1 MNTTAAIEA
10 SQPRISQHL
19 TLTGRE
25 YLRVSQDRSGQKRSV
40 TEQHGENKEIAAEH
54 GITIS
59 GEPYTD
65 NDLSASR
72 YARKQ
77 REDFG
82 RLMNDLKSDLFGAQI
97 LVLWEASRGSRQ
109 MTEWV
114 QLIEVC
120 AEKRVRIFVTSHERL
135 YDPRNGRDRSVLYD
149 EANKGEYSSFETS
162 ERIKRTAR
170 RLARVGRPYGPAPYG
185 FRPVY
190 DQATGDLVN
199 WVEDRPA
206 ARVPKILFHALVRGI
221 SFKRIERYLAK
232 RGYLTHRGRPF
243 THQRLLGMAKTY
255 AYAGLRVHIP
265 NEIDGE
271 PVRRR
276 GVKNPQI
283 TGAIWEPLVS
293 PEVFWKVQKIL
304 ADPARRTYRHGR
316 AVHVLT
322 SVIRCDVCAGPL
334 RVKRPDMPDAVYV
347 CLRRQCVQISKAAV
361 DAVLIGDVHNPGA
374 LLRYLA
380 SDAIY
385 RDFAAPPTDDARD
398 ARVRAQLAELR
409 AEKAVCE
416 STQTK
421 TAAEALM
428 IAKTLDGI
436 TADIAALEARQQ
448 AAAMPSTIRSLVAPG
463 QDIAERWARIELT
476 ARREAARLIF
486 SPAALGEVRI
496 RRREG
501 KSGVLHRISYTTTPD
516 TNPEPAPP
524 T

>member
-1 MNTTAAIEA
+1 MNTTAAIEV
-10 SQPRISQHL
+10 SQSRSSQHL
-19 TLTGRE
+19 ALTGRE
-25 YLRVSQDRSGQKRSV
+25 YLRVSQDRSGQRRSV
-40 TEQHGENKEIAAEH
+40 TDQHGENEEIAAEH

-59 GEPYTD
+59 GDPYTD

-77 REDFG
+77 REDFA
-82 RLMNDLKSDLFGAQI
+82 RLMNDLGSGQFGAN
-97 LVLWEASRGSRQ
+97 VLIPWEASRGSRQ

-149 EANKGEYSSFETS
+149 EANKGEYSSYETS

-170 RLARVGRPYGPAPYG
+170 RLARAGRPYALAPYG

-206 ARVPKILFHALVRGI
+206 SRVPKILFHALVRGI
-221 SFKRIERYLAK
+221 SFKRVERYLAQ

-243 THQRLLGMAKTY
+243 SHQRLLAMAHIH
-255 AYAGLRVHIP
+255 AYAGLKVHIP
-265 NEIDGE
+265 NEVDGE

-283 TGAIWEPLVS
+283 TKAVWEPLVS

-304 ADPARRTYRHGR
+304 ADPSRRTYRHGR
-316 AVHVLT
+316 AVHELT
-322 SVIRCDVCAGPL
+322 AAVRCDVCGSL
-334 RVKRPDMPDAVYV
+334 VRVKSPDSPKAIYV
-347 CLRRQCVQISKAAV
+347 CKDNQCVQISKAAV
-361 DAVLIGDVHNPGA
+361 DSVLIGDAAKPGA

-380 SDAIY
+380 SDAVY
-385 RDFAAPPTDDARD
+385 RDFAAPPRDDARA
-398 ARVRAQLAELR
+398 ARIRAKLAELR

-416 STQTK
+416 NTETK
-421 TAAEALM
+421 TAAEAMM

-436 TADIAALEARQQ
+436 TADIAALEATEQ
-448 AAAMPSTIRSLVAPG
+448 ATAMPETLRSLVAPG
-463 QDIAERWARIELT
+463 EDIAQRWARIELT
-476 ARREAARLIF
+476 ARREAVRLVF

-501 KSGVLHRISYTTTPD
+501 KPGVLHRITYTMTPD
-516 TNPEPAPP
+516 TNPVRSG
-524 T
+524 